1 MNMHYLNKGHCL
13 LFVLLLCFVP
23 YAAGTAA
30 PAAPP
35 DILQTY
41 QDVLLG
47 KAPYI
52 QCNLYDGLTQ
62 EAAFTD
68 EIASWYGYLFDP
80 PFTYVSFSVTDLDSD
95 GSPELLLALSEDFG
109 YELLRYQDGR
119 VYGFP
124 FFARAMEAVTADGE
138 IHASSGAENFGWYR
152 AIFNGDTMQTDIICW
167 KDDEESPA
175 FHYQIGGAEGTE
187 ADFNALNNALLSKET
202 IGWTDYTPEN
212 IGSLTSG
219 L

>member
-1 MNMHYLNKGHCL
+1 MKKHCLNKGLCL
-13 LFVLLLCFVP
+13 IFMFLVFFVP
-23 YAAGTAA
+23 YAAGAA
-30 PAAPP
+30 ATPADA
-35 DILQTY
+35 IQAY

-47 KAPYI
+47 KTPYI
-52 QCNLYDGLTQ
+52 QCNLYEGLTQ

-68 EIASWYGYLFDP
+68 EIASWYSYLFDP
-80 PFTYVSFSVTDLDSD
+80 PFTYGSFCVTDLDSD

-109 YELLRYQDGR
+109 YELLRYEEGR

-138 IHASSGAENFGWYR
+138 IHGSSGAENFGWYR
-152 AIFNGDTMQTDIICW
+152 VSFSGDTMQTEIVCW

-187 ADFNALNNALLSKET
+187 ADFTALNSELWRKES
-202 IGWTDYTPEN
+202 IGWTDYTAEN
-212 IGSLTSG
+212 VASLTSG